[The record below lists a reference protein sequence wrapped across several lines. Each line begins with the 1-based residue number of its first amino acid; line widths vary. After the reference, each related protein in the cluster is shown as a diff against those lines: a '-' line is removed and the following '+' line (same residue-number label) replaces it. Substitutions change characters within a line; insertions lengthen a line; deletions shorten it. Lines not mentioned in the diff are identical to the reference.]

1 MADQHGCVGHRGDL
15 LLLNGPNL
23 GQLGTRRP
31 EMYGTTTLV
40 QIATMVRQTISPHGY
55 GLRCVQDEC
64 EGQLVRAVHR
74 NAGCAGAII
83 NPGALMMA
91 GWSLRDALETFPAPW
106 IEVHISNVWARESFR
121 HQSVLSPLASGVI
134 CGLGADGYRLAAEGL
149 LRCLGTRS
157 VHSALDNGVQPKPV
171 ALARRA

>member
-1 MADQHGCVGHRGDL
+1 MSDL
-15 LLLNGPNL
+15 LLINGPNL

-31 EMYGTTTLV
+31 EVYGTTTLAQISSMV
-40 QIATMVRQTISPHGY
+40 QQTIAPHGY

-64 EGQLVRAVHR
+64 EGQLVRAVHH
-74 NAGCAGAII
+74 NADCVGAIV

-91 GWSLRDALETFPAPW
+91 GWSLRDAMETFSAPW

-121 HQSVLSPLASGVI
+121 HQSVFSALASGVI

-149 LRCLGTRS
+149 LRLMASPVDRS
-157 VHSALDNGVQPKPV
+157 GLDAQPRPV
-171 ALARRA
+171 ALTRRAEAACDAS